1 MLAFDNGPMREVLE
15 YFDGRQ
21 FCDGAWHSLLV
32 SKNGLTGMVSV
43 DGNPPQTV
51 ASSCDFC
58 QSFFAI
64 NTDDP
69 LYVGGIPGNTT
80 YQPVVVVMLC
90 FYSCSDCTTYS

>member
-1 MLAFDNGPMREVLE
+1 MREVLE

-21 FCDGAWHSLLV
+21 LCDGAWHSLLV
-32 SKNGLTGMVSV
+32 SKNGLTGTISV

-51 ASSCDFC
+51 VSSCDFC

-69 LYVGGIPGNTT
+69 LYVGGIPGITQNTN
-80 YQPVVVVMLC
+80 QLW
-90 FYSCSDCTTYS
+90 